1 MTQERSVLITGCS
14 SGIGLCTA
22 HGLKNRGYRVFATA
36 RKSQDVERLQNEGL
50 ESLQLDLVDSS
61 SIQKALNEILILT
74 NGKLYGLFNNG
85 GYGQPGAIEDL
96 SRDVLREQFEVNL
109 FGWHELVCRVLPAMH
124 QQGFGRIIQNS
135 SLLGLV
141 SLAYRG
147 AYNSSK
153 YALEGLTDTLRLE
166 LTGTGIFVS
175 LIEPGPIL
183 SGFRGNAFEAFNRN
197 IDRLNSRHRD
207 NYAAMDKRFTSEGPT
222 VPFTLPPDAVLKAV
236 IHALENP
243 KPKNHYYVTFPTY
256 FFGILKRLLSSRALD
271 RILRYISDSEIK
283 RK

>member
-1 MTQERSVLITGCS
+1 MKHERSVLITGCS

-22 HGLKNRGYRVFATA
+22 QGLKNRGYRVFATA
-36 RKSQDVERLQNEGL
+36 RKLQDVDRLQSEGL
-50 ESLQLDLVDSS
+50 ESLQLDLVDSV
-61 SIQKALNEILILT
+61 SIQNTIDEILVRT

-85 GYGQPGAIEDL
+85 GFGQPGAVEDL
-96 SRDVLREQFEVNL
+96 PRDILRAQFEVNF
-109 FGWHELVCRVLPAMH
+109 FGWHEMVCRVLPAMH
-124 QQGFGRIIQNS
+124 HQGFGRIIQNS

-166 LTGTGIFVS
+166 LQGTDIYVS
-175 LIEPGPIL
+175 LIEPGPIE
-183 SGFRGNAFEAFNRN
+183 SRFRTNAYAAFNRN
-197 IDRLNSRHRD
+197 IDRLNSRHSD
-207 NYAAMDKRFTSEGPT
+207 NYTAMEKRFTTEGSSA
-222 VPFTLPPDAVLKAV
+222 PFTLPPDAVLKAV

-243 KPKNHYYVTFPTY
+243 VPKNHYYVTFPTY
-256 FFGILKRLLSSRALD
+256 FFGMLKRLLPSRMLD
-271 RILRYISDSEIK
+271 RFLLYVSENE